1 MNRNR
6 IMKDTN
12 QKGNSLIEVLGVLSI
27 LAMATVGIYT
37 GISNVY
43 GRFRMTSGVQDTKN
57 IIKAMRDYFS
67 SSQPASISTEKLME
81 LGIFDSYY
89 DDAKQYASNFLGL
102 KTEIKI
108 SGQYSSDFAP
118 AGSEKTFRLYT
129 YDVPMR
135 TCVELLD
142 ADWGGN
148 ESSGLAEIGVNTK
161 KFRWPKDS
169 GGDYSLPPDLNDV
182 TVACDQNGDVT
193 IYWEY
198 FF

>member
-1 MNRNR
+1 
-6 IMKDTN
+6 MKDTN

-27 LAMATVGIYT
+27 LACATVGIYS

-57 IIKAMRDYFS
+57 AIKAMRDYFS
-67 SSQPASISTEKLME
+67 SAQPASISTEKLME
-81 LGIFDSYY
+81 LGIFESYY

-102 KTEIKI
+102 KTEIQI
-108 SGQYSSDFAP
+108 SGQYSSPYFVPDAN
-118 AGSEKTFRLYT
+118 SDKTFRLIN

-169 GGDYSLPPDLNDV
+169 GGDYSLPPRS
-182 TVACDQNGDVT
+182 
-193 IYWEY
+193 E
-198 FF
+198 